1 LLWVGLAGLLASP
14 LVDSYMIGTQPRFVV
29 LHIPAWL
36 VLGYLAGLRLRTT
49 TAMPWNPLGLT
60 GLAFCLGSL
69 SFWMIPRSV
78 DSAVLSPWVDQL
90 LHANLLAAGLGL
102 AWSVPVMPFVL
113 RAAVGIYGAS
123 MIFSLGALY
132 TRYSALLCGT
142 FTLAQQRQTG
152 RWLYLLSAPI
162 VIALLASG
170 LRTLA
175 RQRPGTDAN
184 EFDDAAGAPAGSA
197 PRRSPITTH
206 VSGTPEHLGAKRS
219 KTSKS

>member
-1 LLWVGLAGLLASP
+1 MRGRRIGWLLWVGVAGVLASP
-14 LVDSYMIGTQPRFVV
+14 AVDSYMIGTQPRFVI

-36 VLGYLAGLRLRTT
+36 ALGYLAGRRLRPTR
-49 TAMPWNPLGLT
+49 ALPWNPLGLT
-60 GLAFCLGSL
+60 SLVFCLGSL

-90 LHANLLAAGLGL
+90 LHANLLAAGFGL

-132 TRYSALLCGT
+132 THYSALLCGT

-170 LRTLA
+170 LQALA
-175 RQRPGTDAN
+175 RQRPGVGAN
-184 EFDDAAGAPAGSA
+184 ETGDAADAQAGQRDAPLAEND
-197 PRRSPITTH
+197 PRQR
-206 VSGTPEHLGAKRS
+206 
-219 KTSKS
+219 